1 MKNIKKAEIAFVA
14 ILVIYLA
21 ISGIRDFSSDY
32 SHLQNNVVRIHILA
46 NSDSEEDQNLKLN
59 VRDEIL
65 SYTNNWL
72 SGCASAKQAREILG
86 SKIDQINQI
95 AQEKVSASGY
105 SYTTQSGL
113 VDMEFDDRTY
123 GDITMPHG
131 LYSAVRVTIGE
142 AAGHNW
148 WCVMYPPLC
157 VPAASGVL
165 NIDDY
170 DEYFTDGEMDILK
183 NCGKYKVKFRC
194 VEMFNKLLSAI
205 K

>member
-1 MKNIKKAEIAFVA
+1 MKNIKKAEVAFVA

-21 ISGIRDFSSDY
+21 LAGIRDFNSDY

-46 NSDSEEDQNLKLN
+46 NSDSDEDQNLKLS

-65 SYTNNWL
+65 SYTNDWL
-72 SGCASAKQAREILG
+72 SGCTSAAQAREILG
-86 SKIDQINQI
+86 SKIEQINEI
-95 AQEKVSASGY
+95 AQQKVNASGY
-105 SYTTQSGL
+105 SYETQSGL
-113 VDMEFDDRTY
+113 VNMEFDDRTY

-131 LYSAVRVTIGE
+131 LYTAVRVTIGE

-157 VPAASGVL
+157 VPAAGGV
-165 NIDDY
+165 ISVDDY

-183 NCGKYKVKFRC
+183 NCSRYKVKFRC
-194 VEMFNKLLSAI
+194 VEMFNKLLSAF